1 VPNLLIYYNTKT
13 GNTELMAQA
22 VEEGAKKVQGI
33 EITLTFHAK
42 PEDLQNADAIII
54 GVPTYNHNM
63 SLDVQNAL
71 QKTAES
77 GINLKDKAGAA
88 FGSYGWS
95 GEAPKQVLEILKNK
109 FQMKILDTPILSN
122 YRPDEETLEKCREL
136 GRKIAEKLT

>member
-1 VPNLLIYYNTKT
+1 
-13 GNTELMAQA
+13 MAQA

-77 GINLKDKAGAA
+77 GINLKDKVGAT

-95 GEAPKQVLEILKNK
+95 GEAPKQVLEILKNQ
-109 FQMKILDTPILSN
+109 FQMKTLDAPILSN

>member
-1 VPNLLIYYNTKT
+1 
-13 GNTELMAQA
+13 MAQA

-77 GINLKDKAGAA
+77 GINLKGKVGAA

-95 GEAPKQVLEILKNK
+95 GEAPKQVLEILKKK